1 MPSQALTRLGG
12 AGLRRGATRT
22 RSQASTVAAH
32 DGGHLGRCQLP
43 LATDLGASVP
53 SQSGGDGRRV
63 TKDGEAP
70 GGRPR
75 GAGEPSQQLLGQE
88 GGASVPGGSWTP
100 TRRAPCWP
108 RQSPGT
114 PAPAL
119 HAQPP
124 CTQIR
129 DEGLRE
135 TGPSVAPLPPSR
147 PDSPLCW
154 APPRPGRPGPCCQ
167 GGARRRASRRCRA
180 APPGAG
186 AAPLPDPRHNRT
198 PAGSRTTHLQ
208 V

>member
-1 MPSQALTRLGG
+1 MTEG
-12 AGLRRGATRT
+12 TW
-22 RSQASTVAAH
+22 
-32 DGGHLGRCQLP
+32 
-43 LATDLGASVP
+43 
-53 SQSGGDGRRV
+53 
-63 TKDGEAP
+63 
-70 GGRPR
+70 
-75 GAGEPSQQLLGQE
+75 
-88 GGASVPGGSWTP
+88 GGASFRSPRTSGPQFHRRVEGTAGGSLKTGRP
-100 TRRAPCWP
+100 PEEDPGERVSHLSSSLGKRGGPVCRGGPGPRLAVHPAGQDRAP
-108 RQSPGT
+108 GH

-167 GGARRRASRRCRA
+167 GGARRRVSRRCRA

-186 AAPLPDPRHNRT
+186 VAPLPDPRHNRT